1 MGDLT
6 IKSSST
12 SGRRLRPILLSST
25 DSRTEL
31 PKEAENPPKEAVV
44 AEVEAEEAESNRAE
58 AEAEATVR
66 KTNQP
71 ARLPLLLRGLLLR
84 SLLAE

>member
-1 MGDLT
+1 M
-6 IKSSST
+6 
-12 SGRRLRPILLSST
+12 
-25 DSRTEL
+25 
-31 PKEAENPPKEAVV
+31 
-44 AEVEAEEAESNRAE
+44 AEVEAEEAESNLAE

-71 ARLPLLLRGLLLR
+71 ARLPLLLLHRLLRGLLLR